1 MIKSIVNEVY
11 EMIENKNL
19 SFEQVHKKLHCDS
32 IQNCYSYIP
41 FIKIIFEYFGIQFY
55 KLLQNVKQEKERV
68 GPEAKPYVK
77 VQKARKN
84 EVQ

>member
-1 MIKSIVNEVY
+1 MWGSLMRIK
-11 EMIENKNL
+11 
-19 SFEQVHKKLHCDS
+19 
-32 IQNCYSYIP
+32 
-41 FIKIIFEYFGIQFY
+41 
-55 KLLQNVKQEKERV
+55 KERV